1 MSQDLKHHIK
11 IYRNVFIA
19 LLFLTALT
27 VGVTYIEFS
36 SFGLGLFVGLL
47 IASVKGYLVASQFM
61 HLNDEKPFIYG
72 TLIFTVIFFV
82 VLIAIPKMWDA
93 NSNDIMT
100 KRANPFDEFKN
111 PIDEY
116 KEKQKTKKSKYN
128 GGY

>member
-47 IASVKGYLVASQFM
+47 IASIKGYLVASQFM

-82 VLIAIPKMWDA
+82 VLIAIPIMWDT
-93 NSNDIMT
+93 NSSDVMT

-111 PIDEY
+111 PVDEY
-116 KEKQKTKKSKYN
+116 KNAKESKYDN
-128 GGY
+128 YDEGY

>member
-1 MSQDLKHHIK
+1 MSQDLKHHVK

-36 SFGLGLFVGLL
+36 SVGLGLFVGLL

-82 VLIAIPKMWDA
+82 VLIAIPKIWEA

-111 PIDEY
+111 PIEVY
-116 KEKQKTKKSKYN
+116 KEKQKTKKSKYD